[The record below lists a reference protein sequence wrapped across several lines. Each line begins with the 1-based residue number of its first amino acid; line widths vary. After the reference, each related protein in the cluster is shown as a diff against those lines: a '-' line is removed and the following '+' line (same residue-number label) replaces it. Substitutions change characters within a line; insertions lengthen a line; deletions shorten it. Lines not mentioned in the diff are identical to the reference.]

1 MMQLSFLLLG
11 MFLDD
16 TAMLVIV
23 APLYIPL
30 VATLDLGFD
39 NQLIW
44 FGILY
49 TITCQIAYITPPF
62 GYNLFL
68 MRSLAPKEITLGD
81 IYRSI
86 WPFAADHGADH
97 RPPDGLPAN
106 CACGCPNRST

>member
-1 MMQLSFLLLG
+1 MMQISFVVMG

-30 VATLDLGFD
+30 VASLGFSP
-39 NQLIW
+39 IW
-44 FGILY
+44 FGVLY

-68 MRSLAPKEITLGD
+68 MRAMSPPEVSLGD

-86 WPFAADHGADH
+86 IPFFFVMVLALAIIMIFPEIALW
-97 RPPDGLPAN
+97 LPSVYYVR
-106 CACGCPNRST
+106 G

>member
-1 MMQLSFLLLG
+1 

-30 VATLDLGFD
+30 IRVLGFD
-39 NQLIW
+39 AIW
-44 FGILY
+44 FGVLY

-68 MRSLAPKEITLGD
+68 MRAMTPPEITLTD

-86 WPFAADHGADH
+86 IPIV
-97 RPPDGLPAN
+97 GLMLLTMLLILIFPSIAMWL
-106 CACGCPNRST
+106 PNLYMGR